1 MIALLYEQEFH
12 AFVAGAYAVVGDTE
26 AARDAVQEAFARA
39 LRERG
44 RFRNDGPLE
53 AWLWRIVI
61 NVARDETRR
70 SLFAELSADELAE
83 IAPLG
88 SDVSSAH
95 DLRDELRS
103 LPERQRLAVF
113 LHYYASLPYEEVA
126 ELLDVAPGTVGAS
139 LNAARKTFG
148 VGSRRH
154 TNEREHDVEQLTL
167 IQPDWAD
174 VTRRSQRLRK
184 QHLRR
189 QVVLTAGGVL
199 AAAVLAGGAYAAA
212 RAIWPPRN
220 MTPGDIDRQATGQ

>member
-1 MIALLYEQEFH
+1 MIYGDVVAFRAPERAKEDRIVVRRTSVSGRRCPGADPAVIALLYERQFR
-12 AFVAGAYAVVGDTE
+12 AFLAGAYALVGEAE
-26 AARDAVQEAFARA
+26 AARDVVQEAFARA
-39 LRERG
+39 LRQRE

-70 SLFAELSADELAE
+70 SRFADLSADELAE

-88 SDVSSAH
+88 SEVSSVH

-139 LNAARKTFG
+139 LNAARKT
-148 VGSRRH
+148 
-154 TNEREHDVEQLTL
+154 
-167 IQPDWAD
+167 
-174 VTRRSQRLRK
+174 
-184 QHLRR
+184 LRR
-189 QVVLTAGGVL
+189 RIKE
-199 AAAVLAGGAYAAA
+199 AY
-212 RAIWPPRN
+212 
-220 MTPGDIDRQATGQ
+220 Q